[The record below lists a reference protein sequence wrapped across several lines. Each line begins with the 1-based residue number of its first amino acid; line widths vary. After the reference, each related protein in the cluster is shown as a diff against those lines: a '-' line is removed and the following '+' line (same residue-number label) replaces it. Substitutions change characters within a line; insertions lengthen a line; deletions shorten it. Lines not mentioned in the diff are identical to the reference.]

1 MFVATPGNQVLAID
15 AKAGNL
21 LWRYK
26 RPAGAF
32 RSHENIYGTLSRH
45 RQREGSRDLA
55 GVAFVLIAQR
65 VVFGGD
71 YEDGRR
77 VHSSEPSSACAPPGF
92 PQVRIVCQ
100 QIRGAF
106 RSQFCGPQSLTQ
118 PLSRSRTAFASQSG
132 SNDLYRDVSV
142 AGRDA
147 GARVLRRRFRHRLR
161 ADPGWRGSRAR
172 IAARDHWQRAAVRA
186 LHRIRPA
193 VRWRSPSR
201 TIATARRRSAP
212 SGPA

>member
-55 GVAFVLIAQR
+55 DVAFVLIAQQ

-77 VHSSEPSSACAPPGF
+77 VQSSEPSSACAPPGFPQVRAPPGF

-118 PLSRSRTAFASQSG
+118 PLSRSRTAFASERQ
-132 SNDLYRDVSV
+132 
-142 AGRDA
+142 
-147 GARVLRRRFRHRLR
+147 
-161 ADPGWRGSRAR
+161 
-172 IAARDHWQRAAVRA
+172 
-186 LHRIRPA
+186 
-193 VRWRSPSR
+193 
-201 TIATARRRSAP
+201 
-212 SGPA
+212 